1 MGFYF
6 FMLGVPFLIDIPIL
20 FTSSLLLYDIMSFM
34 LLFAGGFLSL
44 FSIIVGNPTKSLS
57 SRRLIMI
64 LVIYALT
71 IIAVLAWPN
80 GISISTS
87 GRPHISWTFL
97 IVAYLYTGIGIVF
110 PTVNVLRK
118 TLKMYSPSEVR
129 TRLVRILIT
138 CLIVDI
144 NLYGELRYDAW
155 NSIVYRT
162 IWTVVSFFLFTLTG
176 IIFYLN
182 MREKAKP
189 KSVLII

>member
-1 MGFYF
+1 
-6 FMLGVPFLIDIPIL
+6 
-20 FTSSLLLYDIMSFM
+20 
-34 LLFAGGFLSL
+34 
-44 FSIIVGNPTKSLS
+44 
-57 SRRLIMI
+57 
-64 LVIYALT
+64 
-71 IIAVLAWPN
+71 
-80 GISISTS
+80 
-87 GRPHISWTFL
+87 
-97 IVAYLYTGIGIVF
+97 
-110 PTVNVLRK
+110 
-118 TLKMYSPSEVR
+118 MYSPSEVR

-182 MREKAKP
+182 MREKAKH